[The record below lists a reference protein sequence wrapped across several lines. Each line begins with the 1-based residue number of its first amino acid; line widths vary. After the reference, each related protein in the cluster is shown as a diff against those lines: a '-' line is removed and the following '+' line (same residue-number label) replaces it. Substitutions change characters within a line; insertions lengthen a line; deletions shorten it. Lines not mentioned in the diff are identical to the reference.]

1 MNAEHT
7 EIDYFS
13 FPGYSIYAVIDLPKG
28 KIEKEGG
35 DRMNRHI
42 NYRAV
47 QQFFLFHGDHTNLIA
62 IIYLRSPSAFVIMI

>member
-1 MNAEHT
+1 MIDKMNAEHT

-47 QQFFLFHGDHTNLIA
+47 
-62 IIYLRSPSAFVIMI
+62 